1 MTLRDGK
8 DTTMHLRTFTDWV
21 AATDVAE
28 IPAEVMET
36 AMRHARDCF
45 GVALAAS
52 EHEAGRT
59 IRRLNR
65 GDGGAGTGTAN
76 VWAGDGV
83 RTSPEE
89 AAWLNGA
96 MGHMLDFDDTGFS
109 HPSSCIV
116 PAVVALAEEIGA
128 SGREAIGAIVMGFE
142 AFERLARCTRAPGDH
157 RLRDL
162 GFHPT
167 SIWGPPAAAAGC
179 AKLLG
184 LSGEATARA
193 MCIAASSSGGLS
205 DQFGTWTKGLH
216 AGNSARGGLDAA
228 RLASHGYLGRP
239 TAIDGPRGLITMMA
253 GGGAPDI
260 PSISKELGEV
270 WAIEKPG
277 LRIKLYPVC
286 GFSLRS
292 VEAAIQARE
301 ELGVDADQI
310 SHAVIDV
317 HPIALET
324 LRYPRPANEFEARF
338 SANYPVA
345 SALLDGELTLESF
358 ETGRFNSPAV
368 LAMLDRVEIRS
379 RDDWDPERVLH
390 TPVTV
395 TTTDGRTL
403 ERFVPFAVGSPEN
416 PASEEQHRT
425 KFLRCATRAM
435 DETRAERAFTTVSEI
450 HRQLGTVDL
459 GL

>member
-1 MTLRDGK
+1 
-8 DTTMHLRTFTDWV
+8 MHLRTFADWM
-21 AATDVAE
+21 AATSIDD
-28 IPAEVMET
+28 IPTDVMET
-36 AMRHARDCF
+36 AMRHARDAL

-52 EHEAGRT
+52 EHQAGRT
-59 IRRLNR
+59 IRRLSR
-65 GDGGAGTGTAN
+65 GVTGTGTASLW
-76 VWAGDGV
+76 VGDGV
-83 RTSPEE
+83 RTTPEE
-89 AAWLNGA
+89 AAWINGA
-96 MGHMLDFDDTGFS
+96 MAHMLDFDDTGFS
-109 HPSSCIV
+109 HPSACIV
-116 PAVVALAEEIGA
+116 PAAVALAQELGS
-128 SGREAIGAIVMGFE
+128 SGRETIGAIVMGYE
-142 AFERLARCTRAPGDH
+142 AFERLARCTRTPGDH

-167 SIWGPPAAAAGC
+167 SVWGPPAAAAGC

-184 LSGEATARA
+184 LDGEATARA

-228 RLASHGYLGRP
+228 RLASQGYLGRP
-239 TAIDGPRGLITMMA
+239 TAIDGPRGLINVMA
-253 GGGAPDI
+253 GGGSPDI
-260 PSISKELGEV
+260 ASISRDLGTV

-292 VEAAIQARE
+292 VEAAILARE
-301 ELGVDADQI
+301 ELGVSADQI
-310 SHAVIDV
+310 ASAIVDV

-338 SANYPVA
+338 SAGYPVA

-358 ETGRFNSPAV
+358 EAGRFNSPEV
-368 LAMLDRVEIRS
+368 LAMLDRVEVRS
-379 RDDWDPERVLH
+379 RDDWEPERALH

-395 TTTDGRTL
+395 TTTDGRTV
-403 ERFVPFAVGSPEN
+403 ERLVPFAVGSPEN
-416 PASEEQHRT
+416 LATEEQHHA
-425 KFLRCATRAM
+425 KFIRCVTRAM
-435 DETRAERAFTTVSEI
+435 DTERAEAVFATITAVHTQQGPI
-450 HRQLGTVDL
+450 DL